1 MKSTIKI
8 PKGVLN
14 LDKTVM
20 KAVKTGIDDC
30 TDDLL
35 RVASLRSPVDEGNLE
50 KNGTS
55 SVQAGNDK
63 VVGRV
68 SFQAMN
74 NGYNYALKMDRG
86 KYKLGKKSLAKSR
99 GGVRSKF
106 TTQTMKVGTGYL
118 SDTAEK
124 CQKGYTDYVNYKIY
138 EVISKDGFKVFKKK

>member
-1 MKSTIKI
+1 MQKSIEI
-8 PKGVLN
+8 PQSLLN
-14 LDKTVM
+14 LDRTVL
-20 KAVKTGIDDC
+20 KAVKTGIEDC

-35 RVASLRSPVDEGNLE
+35 RVASLRAPVDEGNLE

-55 SVQAGNDK
+55 KVQTGSDK
-63 VVGRV
+63 IIGRV

-74 NGYNYALKMDRG
+74 KGYNYALKMDKG
-86 KYKLGKKSLAKSR
+86 NYKLGKKSKAKSS

-106 TTQTMKVGTGYL
+106 TSQPMKVGSGYL

-138 EVISKDGFKVFKKK
+138 EVISKDGFNVFKKK

>member
-1 MKSTIKI
+1 MKSSIEI
-8 PKGVLN
+8 PTGLLN

-35 RVASLRSPVDEGNLE
+35 RVASLRAPVDSTTLE

-55 SVQAGNDK
+55 KVEVGNDK

-74 NGYNYALKMDRG
+74 KGYNYALKMDRG
-86 KYKLGKKSLAKSR
+86 NYKLGKKSKAKSSS
-99 GGVRSKF
+99 GVRSKF
-106 TTQTMKVGTGYL
+106 TTQPMKVGPGYL

-138 EVISKDGFKVFKKK
+138 EVIAKDGFNVFNK

>member
-1 MKSTIKI
+1 MKSSIEI
-8 PKGVLN
+8 PTGLLN

-35 RVASLRSPVDEGNLE
+35 RVASLRAPVDKENLE

-55 SVQAGNDK
+55 KVEVGNDK

-74 NGYNYALKMDRG
+74 KGYNYALKMDRG
-86 KYKLGKKSLAKSR
+86 NYKLGKKSKAKSSS
-99 GGVRSKF
+99 GVRSKF
-106 TTQTMKVGTGYL
+106 TTQPMKVGPGYL

-138 EVISKDGFKVFKKK
+138 EVIAKDGFNVFNK